1 MKMLS
6 VVSGLC
12 GIMCAITFSRLLIRI
27 TSRLLIRITSGIFDT
42 TIVHSPVPHIEFLRV
57 RPRMTQSNYFP
68 GDSNV

>member
-12 GIMCAITFSRLLIRI
+12 GIMCAITF
-27 TSRLLIRITSGIFDT
+27 SRLLIRITSGIFDT